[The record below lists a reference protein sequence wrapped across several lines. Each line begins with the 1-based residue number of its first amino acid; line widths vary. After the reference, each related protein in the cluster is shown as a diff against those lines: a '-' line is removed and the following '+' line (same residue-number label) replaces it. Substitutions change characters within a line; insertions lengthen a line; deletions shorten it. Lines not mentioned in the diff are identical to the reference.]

1 MMLRSVN
8 AWFFE
13 ADTSPAEMARQCAE
27 AGMEALELVVGEDGP
42 ITPTMDEATCRQIG
56 DQVREA
62 GIDVASL
69 ATILFWHHNY
79 GADDPA
85 EREKAH
91 DLTLA
96 MLDRAAWL
104 GTDAIL
110 VVPAVVG
117 GWDSP
122 ALQISYADALSRT
135 YEALARLAP
144 EAERRGVA
152 IAIENIGI
160 FSKFLLSPVET
171 VDLIDRVNSPWVGVY
186 FDTANVMTSGYPQ
199 DWIRILGPR
208 IHRVHIKDCDLS
220 KPGMEGFCA
229 PFDGDV
235 DWSAVMKALSETG
248 YDGPLTYEGSG
259 DLADIR
265 TRLDQI
271 IAMQDS

>member
-1 MMLRSVN
+1 MQRSVN

-13 ADTSPAEMARQCAE
+13 AGTSPADMARQCAE
-27 AGMEALELVVGEDGP
+27 AGMEALELVVDQDGP
-42 ITPTMDEATCRQIG
+42 ITPTTSEADCRNIG
-56 DQVREA
+56 RQVREA
-62 GIDVASL
+62 GIEVASL

-79 GADDPA
+79 GSDNPADRLKA
-85 EREKAH
+85 E

-104 GTDAIL
+104 GTNAIL

-117 GWDSP
+117 AWDSP
-122 ALQISYADALSRT
+122 KLQISYADALNRT
-135 YEALARLAP
+135 YEALCGLAP

-160 FSKFLLSPVET
+160 FSRFLLSPVEMAE
-171 VDLIDRVNSPWVGVY
+171 LIDRVNSPWVGVY
-186 FDTANVMTSGYPQ
+186 FDTANVLTSGYPE

-235 DWSAVMKALSETG
+235 NWPAVIKALSEVS
-248 YDGPLTYEGSG
+248 YDGPLTYEGTG

-265 TRLDQI
+265 ARLDQI
-271 IAMQDS
+271 IVMRDS